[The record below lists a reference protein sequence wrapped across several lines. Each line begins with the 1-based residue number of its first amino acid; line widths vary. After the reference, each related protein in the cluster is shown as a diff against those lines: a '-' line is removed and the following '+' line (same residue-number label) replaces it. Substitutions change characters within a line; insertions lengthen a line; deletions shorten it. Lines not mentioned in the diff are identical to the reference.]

1 MNMRTFLVPALFCLA
16 AGIQAQDHAAA
27 AKALVKEA
35 VAYGKANGLPAL
47 LKEVNNGQGK
57 YHVQSGDDLYVFV
70 YDDKGTCIA
79 IGFQGSLVGVN
90 RINTK
95 DPDGKLFIQEIIKTG
110 LTKAGGWVDYKY
122 PNPKTGKVMQK
133 TSYVESLDGKI
144 VGCGI
149 YK

>member
-1 MNMRTFLVPALFCLA
+1 MNLRTLLLPALICLA
-16 AGIQAQDHAAA
+16 GSLSAQEHAAA

-35 VAYGKANGLPAL
+35 IAYGKKNGLPAL
-47 LKEVNNGQGK
+47 LKEVNNGSGK

-79 IGFQGSLVGVN
+79 IGFQGTLVGVN

-95 DPDGKLFIQEIIKTG
+95 DPDGKLFIQEIIKVG
-110 LTKAGGWVDYKY
+110 LGKGGWVDYKY
-122 PNPKTGKVMQK
+122 PNPKTGTVMQK